1 VAAVVRKR
9 DLNRDG
15 KLNLIEVRLWLGPAV
30 DWLSLDLD
38 GNGDLGPAEILQ
50 VIVREDA
57 KAEAPTKSSGDPG
70 GTSGK

>member
-15 KLNLIEVRLWLGPAV
+15 KLNLIE
-30 DWLSLDLD
+30 LSLDLD